1 MNNAYGCIDVGK
13 YSRCLSKKKINP
25 LINLKNDEWFE
36 PFEDST
42 QDPSYVFYTTRDF
55 LLLVDGTFLQGIEV
69 LPCV

>member
-1 MNNAYGCIDVGK
+1 MLERILDV
-13 YSRCLSKKKINP
+13 CQKKINP
-25 LINLKNDEWFE
+25 LDNLNKIGECFK

-55 LLLVDGTFLQGIEV
+55 LLLVDGTFLHRIEV